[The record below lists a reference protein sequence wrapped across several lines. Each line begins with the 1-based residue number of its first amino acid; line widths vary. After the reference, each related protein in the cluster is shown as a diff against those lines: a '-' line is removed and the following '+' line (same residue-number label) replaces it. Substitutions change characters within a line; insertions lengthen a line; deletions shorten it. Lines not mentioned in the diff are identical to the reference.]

1 MKTYHFTAQIEKE
14 GNLYIG
20 NIVGVPGAHT
30 QAKSLD
36 ELQINLKEVLALCME
51 ELTEEE
57 RAGLPEFIGFQNL
70 SIAV

>member
-14 GNLYIG
+14 NNIYIG

-51 ELTEEE
+51 EMTEDE
-57 RAGLPEFIGFQNL
+57 RANLPEFIGFQNL